1 MQVMNASDLYG
12 LKAIANPK
20 LRASLGWRK
29 FPRAHFPEQR
39 DVDLVKD
46 GVCGV
51 FIAAKLK
58 VSQPTAHVHL
68 ATLTR
73 ASLLTTK
80 KTRQWIFYKRD
91 EARIAALKKA
101 IGGEL

>member
-1 MQVMNASDLYG
+1 MKASDLDG

-20 LRASLGWRK
+20 RLAILGWLK
-29 FPRAHFPEQR
+29 DPRAHFPEQR
-39 DVDLVKD
+39 DGDLVKD

-51 FIAAKLK
+51 FIADKLG

-73 ASLLTTK
+73 AGLLTAK
-80 KTRQWIFYKRD
+80 KTRQWIFYKRN
-91 EARIAALKKA
+91 ETRIAALKKA

>member
-1 MQVMNASDLYG
+1 MKASDLDG

-20 LRASLGWRK
+20 RLAILGWLK
-29 FPRAHFPEQR
+29 DPRAHFPDQR
-39 DVDLVKD
+39 DGDLVKD

-73 ASLLTTK
+73 SGPLTTK
-80 KTRQWIFYKRD
+80 KTRQWIFNKRD
-91 EARIAALKKA
+91 EARIPALTTA